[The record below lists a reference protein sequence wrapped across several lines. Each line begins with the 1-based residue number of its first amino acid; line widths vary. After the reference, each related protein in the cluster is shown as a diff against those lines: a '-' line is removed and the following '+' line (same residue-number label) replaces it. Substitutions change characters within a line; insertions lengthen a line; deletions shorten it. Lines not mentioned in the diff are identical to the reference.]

1 MREAARPRRRWPVTS
16 ILTYHDLGRHA
27 KLGLP
32 AVSRRRFKAH
42 LDVLT
47 LLARPLVTAREAV
60 SRARAGGIGLTFDD
74 GYESVYTEALPEM
87 IARRATGTVFPVV
100 GSVGGSNAWDVR
112 LSLRPARH
120 LTWTQ
125 LQDLVSQGFEVGSHT
140 MSHRDLTRL
149 AERDLTEELA
159 RSKFLLE
166 DRLGIEVVS
175 VAYPFGKATPKV
187 MEAAARLGYR
197 YGFGNAPGGRSRS
210 AHTEMMIG
218 RMSVYG
224 TDGRASLLAK
234 LGAGPG
240 RRFEVAKC
248 RLIARLSHG
257 TPLVKR

>member
-1 MREAARPRRRWPVTS
+1 VTS
-16 ILTYHDLGRHA
+16 ILTYHNLGRHA
-27 KLGLP
+27 QLGLP
-32 AVSRRRFKAH
+32 AVGRGRFKAH

-47 LLARPLVTAREAV
+47 SLARPLVTAREAA
-60 SRARAGGIGLTFDD
+60 SGACALSIGLTFDD
-74 GYESVYTEALPEM
+74 GYESVHTEALPEM
-87 IARRATGTVFPVV
+87 IAHHATGTVFMVV
-100 GSVGGSNAWDVR
+100 GSVGTGNVWDVR

-120 LTWTQ
+120 LTWAQ
-125 LQDLVSQGFEVGSHT
+125 LRDLASHGFEVGSHT

-149 AERDLTEELA
+149 SEHDLTEELA
-159 RSKFLLE
+159 RSKLLLE

-175 VAYPFGKATPKV
+175 LAYPFGKATPKV

-197 YGFGNAPGGRSRS
+197 YGFGNAPEGRCGSVR
-210 AHTEMMIG
+210 TEMMIG

-248 RLIARLSHG
+248 RLIAQLSHG